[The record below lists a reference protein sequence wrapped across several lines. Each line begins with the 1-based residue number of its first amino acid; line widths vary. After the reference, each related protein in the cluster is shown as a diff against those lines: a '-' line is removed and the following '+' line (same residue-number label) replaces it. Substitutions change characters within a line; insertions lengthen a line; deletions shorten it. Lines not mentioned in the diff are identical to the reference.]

1 MSRSAEIIAREIALL
16 PHLLQEPSGHFFERL
31 DKPGSLQGID
41 IEALVRLV
49 SSSEFAAKT
58 LLRERD
64 WFFDSCRSGTLRR
77 TMLADQCAEFGL
89 GAEQSGDDLAR
100 LLRQFRNRQ
109 LLAILWRELA
119 GDCTVADTLADL
131 STVADTLIRASTHVA
146 MTELEQRFGKVRN
159 RDGTQSEFVIL
170 AMGKLGGSELNFSSD
185 IDLVFLYTIDG
196 TSDGPRQLSAQ
207 EFFGRLARKI
217 VMLLDQV
224 TPDGFVYRVDTRL
237 RPFGESGPPVVSFAA
252 LESYLVQHGRSWE
265 RYAYVKARVVFGDA
279 DAAQDLQRN
288 LIEPFVY
295 RRYLDYGVFE
305 SLRKMKSL
313 IEAEVTRR
321 ELADNIK
328 LGPGGIREIEFIV
341 QSLQLVRAGNEPALR
356 STSLQ
361 TVLPRLRGHGGLDQQ
376 SVDDLLAAYSFLR
389 RIENCLQ
396 AIRDQQTHDLPADQ
410 KDQLRVTVAMHYESW
425 ASLEQQL
432 QRHRQTVSRIFSN
445 VAFRTEGDPVAGD
458 AAADRSEVIAALWD
472 AAAAADVW
480 ATVLEEMGLQPA
492 LELARTMSRFS
503 KLPGSRQIDSV
514 ARRRL
519 VLLLPNLLTAT
530 ASCADPD
537 TTLRRILDIVSNI
550 LRRSAYV
557 SLLNENPLVLQRLVE
572 LCATSAY
579 LANEISRF
587 PLLLDEMLDPR
598 LHLVNPGKADM
609 QRELDARLA
618 HLDRTDS
625 EAQINSLAQFQRATL
640 FRIAVAD
647 FSGGLALMH
656 VSDKLTELAEIVL
669 NAALDVAWQDLVS
682 RHGEPCYLDEGIL
695 RPAGF
700 GVVAYGKLAGMEM
713 SYSSDLDLVF
723 LHDSTGGKQQ
733 TNGTTPLDNS
743 MFFSRLVRRLVH
755 FLTTQTSSGVLYEVD
770 TRLRPS
776 GRSGLLVTSVE
787 AFERYQD
794 ENAWTWE
801 HQALLRSRAVAG
813 SAAVAREF
821 ERIRADT
828 LRGRVHLDK
837 LSADVNDMRAK
848 MRGHLDNSDAGHFDI
863 KQGDGGIGDIEFLVQ
878 YLVLKNA
885 PQHAAVIH
893 YPDNIRQLGTLGAAD
908 CLDDDE
914 VARLQTVYQDY
925 RQRLHGLALD
935 GKGSLVG
942 AGEFVDQRA
951 LVREIYAK
959 FMSP

>member
-1 MSRSAEIIAREIALL
+1 
-16 PHLLQEPSGHFFERL
+16 
-31 DKPGSLQGID
+31 
-41 IEALVRLV
+41 
-49 SSSEFAAKT
+49 
-58 LLRERD
+58 
-64 WFFDSCRSGTLRR
+64 
-77 TMLADQCAEFGL
+77 
-89 GAEQSGDDLAR
+89 
-100 LLRQFRNRQ
+100 
-109 LLAILWRELA
+109 
-119 GDCTVADTLADL
+119 
-131 STVADTLIRASTHVA
+131 
-146 MTELEQRFGKVRN
+146 
-159 RDGTQSEFVIL
+159 
-170 AMGKLGGSELNFSSD
+170 
-185 IDLVFLYTIDG
+185 
-196 TSDGPRQLSAQ
+196 
-207 EFFGRLARKI
+207 
-217 VMLLDQV
+217 
-224 TPDGFVYRVDTRL
+224 
-237 RPFGESGPPVVSFAA
+237 
-252 LESYLVQHGRSWE
+252 
-265 RYAYVKARVVFGDA
+265 
-279 DAAQDLQRN
+279 
-288 LIEPFVY
+288 
-295 RRYLDYGVFE
+295 
-305 SLRKMKSL
+305 
-313 IEAEVTRR
+313 
-321 ELADNIK
+321 
-328 LGPGGIREIEFIV
+328 
-341 QSLQLVRAGNEPALR
+341 
-356 STSLQ
+356 
-361 TVLPRLRGHGGLDQQ
+361 
-376 SVDDLLAAYSFLR
+376 
-389 RIENCLQ
+389 
-396 AIRDQQTHDLPADQ
+396 
-410 KDQLRVTVAMHYESW
+410 MHYESW
-425 ASLEQQL
+425 ESLEQQL

-445 VAFRTEGDPVAGD
+445 VAFRTEADTVTGD
-458 AAADRSEVIAALWD
+458 AAAYRSEVIAALWD
-472 AAAAADVW
+472 AAAAADAW

-492 LELARTMSRFS
+492 PELARTMSRFS

-519 VLLLPNLLTAT
+519 VLLLPNLLTAI

-537 TTLRRILDIVSNI
+537 TTLRRILDIVSKI

-598 LHLVNPGKADM
+598 LHSVNPGRADM

-625 EAQINSLAQFQRATL
+625 EAQINLLAQFQRATL

-669 NAALDVAWQDLVS
+669 NAALDVAWRDLVS
-682 RHGEPCYLDEGIL
+682 RHGEPCYLDEGSL
-695 RPAGF
+695 RSAGF

-733 TNGTTPLDNS
+733 TNGPTPLDNS

-755 FLTTQTSSGVLYEVD
+755 FLTTQTSSGVLYDVD

-813 SAAVAREF
+813 SAAIAREF

-837 LSADVNDMRAK
+837 LSADVSDMRAK
-848 MRGHLDNSDAGHFDI
+848 MRDHLDNSDAGHFDI

-893 YPDNIRQLGTLGAAD
+893 YPDNIRQLGTLGAAG

-925 RQRLHGLALD
+925 RQRLHRLALD

-942 AGEFVDQRA
+942 AGEFVGQRA
-951 LVREIYAK
+951 LVKEICAK